1 MKAATGE
8 LNLTVITL
16 IAIAAVIGFF
26 WILWPSIRDTIGNQW
41 NDINSYDS
49 NDQANGGGSTGRGL
63 INNNASGKSSNNASG
78 KPSKK
83 TSGK

>member
-26 WILWPSIRDTIGNQW
+26 WLMWPSIQSAINTQWGN
-41 NDINSYDS
+41 I
-49 NDQANGGGSTGRGL
+49 
-63 INNNASGKSSNNASG
+63 SGDYKG
-78 KPSKK
+78 KAYIIVDHNR
-83 TSGK
+83 

>member
-26 WILWPSIRDTIGNQW
+26 WFMCPSIKNSIGNQW
-41 NDINSYDS
+41 TDINTYKD
-49 NDQANGGGSTGRGL
+49 NDQSHG
-63 INNNASGKSSNNASG
+63 NN
-78 KPSKK
+78 
-83 TSGK
+83 T

>member
-26 WILWPSIRDTIGNQW
+26 WFMWPSIQNSINAQW
-41 NDINSYDS
+41 DNIS
-49 NDQANGGGSTGRGL
+49 GTKSTTGTTPMIVIER
-63 INNNASGKSSNNASG
+63 
-78 KPSKK
+78 
-83 TSGK
+83 

>member
-26 WILWPSIRDTIGNQW
+26 WFMWPSIQNSINAQW
-41 NDINSYDS
+41 DNIS
-49 NDQANGGGSTGRGL
+49 GTG
-63 INNNASGKSSNNASG
+63 
-78 KPSKK
+78 
-83 TSGK
+83 TSGGMVVIER

>member
-26 WILWPSIRDTIGNQW
+26 WIMWPNI
-41 NDINSYDS
+41 
-49 NDQANGGGSTGRGL
+49 
-63 INNNASGKSSNNASG
+63 
-78 KPSKK
+78 K
-83 TSGK
+83 TSLNTQWENISSDDHPGMIVLERR

>member
-26 WILWPSIRDTIGNQW
+26 WVMWPNIKNSLNTQW
-41 NDINSYDS
+41 NTINSVTIVRNV
-49 NDQANGGGSTGRGL
+49 NDL
-63 INNNASGKSSNNASG
+63 K
-78 KPSKK
+78 
-83 TSGK
+83 

>member
-26 WILWPSIRDTIGNQW
+26 WAMWPSIKGSVGSQWKEINCVERDATGKCTKYDN
-41 NDINSYDS
+41 NDNIDK
-49 NDQANGGGSTGRGL
+49 AVKEG
-63 INNNASGKSSNNASG
+63 
-78 KPSKK
+78 
-83 TSGK
+83 

>member
-26 WILWPSIRDTIGNQW
+26 WVMWPTIQSAINKQWGN
-41 NDINSYDS
+41 ISS
-49 NDQANGGGSTGRGL
+49 DQPKGYIIVERR
-63 INNNASGKSSNNASG
+63 
-78 KPSKK
+78 
-83 TSGK
+83 

>member
-26 WILWPSIRDTIGNQW
+26 ITIMWPQIQNSINSQW
-41 NDINSYDS
+41 NQINTQDGT
-49 NDQANGGGSTGRGL
+49 NGGAFNTNE
-63 INNNASGKSSNNASG
+63 NN
-78 KPSKK
+78 
-83 TSGK
+83 

>member
-26 WILWPSIRDTIGNQW
+26 WIMWPNIQS
-41 NDINSYDS
+41 SL
-49 NDQANGGGSTGRGL
+49 NDQWDDISGGNPNATGMIVQN
-63 INNNASGKSSNNASG
+63 INR
-78 KPSKK
+78 
-83 TSGK
+83 

>member
-26 WILWPSIRDTIGNQW
+26 WFMWPQIQGSLEEQWGKIDGTDRDNWNQGA
-41 NDINSYDS
+41 SE
-49 NDQANGGGSTGRGL
+49 GL
-63 INNNASGKSSNNASG
+63 IILDDYIINY
-78 KPSKK
+78 
-83 TSGK
+83 

>member
-26 WILWPSIRDTIGNQW
+26 WIMWPNIQNSLNDQW
-41 NDINSYDS
+41 NEISRGNPNATGMIVQNINRY
-49 NDQANGGGSTGRGL
+49 
-63 INNNASGKSSNNASG
+63 
-78 KPSKK
+78 
-83 TSGK
+83 

>member
-26 WILWPSIRDTIGNQW
+26 WVMWPQIQNSINNQW
-41 NDINSYDS
+41 ADINKD
-49 NDQANGGGSTGRGL
+49 GSGL
-63 INNNASGKSSNNASG
+63 NKNS
-78 KPSKK
+78 
-83 TSGK
+83 

>member
-26 WILWPSIRDTIGNQW
+26 WVMWPKIQESINNQW
-41 NDINSYDS
+41 EKISADNS
-49 NDQANGGGSTGRGL
+49 GL
-63 INNNASGKSSNNASG
+63 
-78 KPSKK
+78 
-83 TSGK
+83 

>member
-26 WILWPSIRDTIGNQW
+26 WMMWPNIQNSINEQW
-41 NDINSYDS
+41 TDVSTNDRNRQS
-49 NDQANGGGSTGRGL
+49 QNG
-63 INNNASGKSSNNASG
+63 
-78 KPSKK
+78 
-83 TSGK
+83 

>member
-26 WILWPSIRDTIGNQW
+26 WVLWPNIQKTVNNQW
-41 NDINSYDS
+41 KNIN
-49 NDQANGGGSTGRGL
+49 AGGAK
-63 INNNASGKSSNNASG
+63 NK
-78 KPSKK
+78 
-83 TSGK
+83 